1 MAPRDALVACAGRLL
16 DNHRRVS
23 LLLYLL
29 GVVLVCSY
37 PLLQRR
43 VFIDENAFL
52 HGHSAA
58 GFSGK
63 DAADAFAF
71 SARAEAACVNLTD
84 VDAVFTAL
92 SWFAETELRVLGLDV
107 TTREYRGLNQGTHA
121 SRHRGTNQAGTI
133 RGRDGSS
140 TSTKT
145 TRRNTHAVVRASK
158 SPGREGVVF
167 ATLVG
172 SPDTDGPE
180 ADAAAIGTG
189 LAFVKFLKAAKWPAK
204 DFVWLLLDARA
215 GTGGGTASSVVSAD
229 RWLEEYYGDSNGR
242 EGAYDDSGTYVG
254 DASRDD
260 ERTVARSDTQTK
272 STATNPKPQ
281 TFHRAG
287 SLQQAYVYFLPAGAR
302 VDTIKISPEGK
313 DGALPNLD
321 LLASAVL
328 LVRVARFP
336 NPGTLFLPPLFDVH
350 ARFIERKYGNT

>member
-107 TTREYRGLNQGTHA
+107 TTREY
-121 SRHRGTNQAGTI
+121 
-133 RGRDGSS
+133 
-140 TSTKT
+140 
-145 TRRNTHAVVRASK
+145 
-158 SPGREGVVF
+158 
-167 ATLVG
+167 
-172 SPDTDGPE
+172 
-180 ADAAAIGTG
+180 
-189 LAFVKFLKAAKWPAK
+189 
-204 DFVWLLLDARA
+204 
-215 GTGGGTASSVVSAD
+215 GG
-229 RWLEEYYGDSNGR
+229 
-242 EGAYDDSGTYVG
+242 
-254 DASRDD
+254 
-260 ERTVARSDTQTK
+260 
-272 STATNPKPQ
+272 
-281 TFHRAG
+281 
-287 SLQQAYVYFLPAGAR
+287 
-302 VDTIKISPEGK
+302 
-313 DGALPNLD
+313 
-321 LLASAVL
+321 
-328 LVRVARFP
+328 
-336 NPGTLFLPPLFDVH
+336 
-350 ARFIERKYGNT
+350 